1 VLVLIGFRLFSCVL
15 MWNETRSG
23 FRIDDVVLNNV
34 GPIENHLIIFI
45 LTYGLILIGLWNSLG
60 TKDGWLTT
68 NFSIV
73 FFLIFRTI
81 TLTLLPLDPPEQIIP
96 LKDYFLTNTFYCSKI
111 LVRDLFFS
119 GHTTAVFL
127 LYFLV
132 NHPILKKV
140 LLIGAIVL
148 GTLLVLQHVHY
159 TIDVLVAPLFA
170 YIAYRSGDFAKK
182 KALSLLPNDEDIDIV
197 VNRSRS
203 YSE

>member
-1 VLVLIGFRLFSCVL
+1 MVLIGFRLFSFVL

-23 FRIDDVVLNNV
+23 FRIDDIVLNNV
-34 GPIENHLIIFI
+34 GPYENHLPIFI

-60 TKDGWLTT
+60 TKEGWLTT

-81 TLTLLPLDPPEQIIP
+81 TLSLLPLDPPDHIIP

-132 NHPILKKV
+132 DHPILKKV

-148 GTLLVLQHVHY
+148 GTLLILQHVHY
-159 TIDVLVAPLFA
+159 TIDVLVAPFFA
-170 YIAYRSGDFAKK
+170 YLAYRCGDYVKK
-182 KALSLLPNDEDIDIV
+182 KSIALFNTEDEIDVAI
-197 VNRSRS
+197 NRSRS
-203 YSE
+203 Y